1 MTSLYINI
9 NKISDDLR
17 DADLF
22 SKNDLFVVV
31 KYGGEER
38 RTNVKWNENKPCWNE
53 AFIFEYVELERT
65 IICEIYD
72 HNMWSPSQRL
82 AVEMFDVNMEEPQVY
97 KGNYLEVKIGNLWFK
112 NKVKF
117 DLLNLK
123 NQKLKQEINVLKEED
138 EKFIR
143 KYNEYKS
150 LNNEFQDEI
159 AELTRELNFTNNKLV
174 TLQKEHKE
182 SKAIYDKATE
192 SNIIIVAANDE
203 LANKNEQITKKNE
216 GLLKEN
222 IALNEENIALFDKL
236 ESIKLIVNQNVNLD
250 NN

>member
-9 NKISDDLR
+9 NKISEGLR

-22 SKNDLFVVV
+22 SKNDLFVVI

-38 RTNVKWNENKPCWNE
+38 RTNVKWNENRPCWNE
-53 AFIFEYVELERT
+53 AFIFEYVESERI

-82 AVEMFDVNMEEPQVY
+82 AVEKFEVHMEDAKVY
-97 KGNYLEVKIGNLWFK
+97 RGKYLDVKIGNLWFK
-112 NKVKF
+112 NKIRY
-117 DLLNLK
+117 DLLSLK
-123 NQKLKQEINVLKEED
+123 NEKLKLDISGLKVANEEKTR
-138 EKFIR
+138 EFF
-143 KYNEYKS
+143 EYKS
-150 LNNEFQDEI
+150 INVDLQDEI
-159 AELTRELNFTNNKLV
+159 DQLTYDLNITNNKLV
-174 TLQKEHKE
+174 KLQTEHTKFKEV
-182 SKAIYDKATE
+182 YDRATD
-192 SNIIIVAANDE
+192 SNIRIVDAN
-203 LANKNEQITKKNE
+203 NKLVIQNEQITKKTD

-236 ESIKLIVNQNVNLD
+236 ESVKLIVNQNVNLG